1 MKDYLLESI
10 EHLDAGCFKWINGSL
25 HNSFF
30 DGLMP
35 LVSYAGQGGII
46 WIVLGV
52 LFFAFSHRTMKN
64 AALLMLLALLA
75 SYLLDEELLKNI
87 FRRPRPFETLTG
99 INLLVLPPHS
109 YSFPSG
115 HTANAFAAGLVLAR
129 KIPSIAC
136 PVLALA
142 FVMAFSRVY
151 VGVHYPLDILVGAF
165 VGAACALIVLKMEK
179 MLFQHRE
186 KKKVPRVP

>member
-1 MKDYLLESI
+1 MARVKNAMKDYLLESI

-52 LFFAFSHRTMKN
+52 LFFAFSRRPMKN
-64 AALLMLLALLA
+64 AVLLMLLALLA

-115 HTANAFAAGLVLAR
+115 HTANAFAAGLHVVMNGKHVRDKGIMASKGDNL
-129 KIPSIAC
+129 PH
-136 PVLALA
+136 PALD
-142 FVMAFSRVY
+142 VY
-151 VGVHYPLDILVGAF
+151 GA
-165 VGAACALIVLKMEK
+165 L
-179 MLFQHRE
+179 RN
-186 KKKVPRVP
+186 